1 MQWRGRSVSRD
12 KDESAIGVEYLEILL
27 EILEYSRF

>member
-1 MQWRGRSVSRD
+1 MVVYKSMRARAHEV
-12 KDESAIGVEYLEILL
+12 IMGVEYLEILL